1 MLKSLIFLIFKGLIY
16 VVDLKKEN
24 IKDDNYLFDFV
35 LFYSIL
41 YRIRIIVLEEIVRI
55 IVV

>member
-1 MLKSLIFLIFKGLIY
+1 MSLIFLIFKGLIY

-55 IVV
+55 IVI

>member
-1 MLKSLIFLIFKGLIY
+1 MSLIFLIFKGLIY

-41 YRIRIIVLEEIVRI
+41 YRIGIIVLEEIVRI

>member
-1 MLKSLIFLIFKGLIY
+1 MLVSLIFLIFKGLIY